1 MRSWD
6 LQICAPLQPAR
17 LPAPTRSFFCWS
29 MLPPVTLTRD
39 AVKSAAEIL
48 VVTVKATKHCK
59 SVFVLNFRIENK
71 YWNIMNWVMGGCWR
85 HNYLICKNVLRV
97 ICNILHSVSQHSQQT
112 CRVSYCHC
120 KDQSAASDPQVGA
133 FWLLK
138 SRLKS
143 RGGRAIRNDPLE
155 QIKLAGT
162 VNSLR
167 LLPKPT
173 FVDGLLWDVALPGCF
188 TIL

>member
-1 MRSWD
+1 
-6 LQICAPLQPAR
+6 
-17 LPAPTRSFFCWS
+17 
-29 MLPPVTLTRD
+29 
-39 AVKSAAEIL
+39 
-48 VVTVKATKHCK
+48 
-59 SVFVLNFRIENK
+59 
-71 YWNIMNWVMGGCWR
+71 MGGCWR

-97 ICNILHSVSQHSQQT
+97 ICNLLHLTYEASAHQCLT
-112 CRVSYCHC
+112 TLTTDGRVSYCHC

-155 QIKLAGT
+155 QIKLAWT
-162 VNSLR
+162 VNSFR

-173 FVDGLLWDVALPGCF
+173 FVDGLL
-188 TIL
+188 